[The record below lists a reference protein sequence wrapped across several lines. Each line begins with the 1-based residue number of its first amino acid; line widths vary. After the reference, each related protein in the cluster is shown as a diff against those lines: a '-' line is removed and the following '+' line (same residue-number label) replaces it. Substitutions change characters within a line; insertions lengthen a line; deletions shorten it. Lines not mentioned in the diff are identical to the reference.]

1 MSADGWVLVFSAR
14 DDVEAHLVAGRLRDA
29 GIEPLLRRSTSG
41 IADYLLAGANPR
53 APVDI
58 LVADEDEARARG
70 ELAGLDIHYD
80 VPDQEGE
87 PALSL
92 LRLPAMRWAMAAV
105 AAVIIWSVLW
115 SILSSV
121 R

>member
-1 MSADGWVLVFSAR
+1 VSADEWALVFSAR

-41 IADYLLAGANPR
+41 IGDYLLAGANPR

-58 LVADEDEARARG
+58 LVSEDDVVRARR

-80 VPDQEGE
+80 VPDPEGE
-87 PALSL
+87 PALSWF
-92 LRLPAMRWAMAAV
+92 RLPTVRWAMAAV
-105 AAVIIWSVLW
+105 AAVIIWSILW
-115 SILSSV
+115 SIWSTIS
-121 R
+121 